1 MLMANDV
8 KGTLGRICGAATSP
22 AFSTRHDHSPG
33 QTAIAYRAPA
43 HFESGTVAAHCP
55 GTARFWRI
63 VLWYSRETK
72 GSFHRQGAHSDL
84 VFP

>member
-8 KGTLGRICGAATSP
+8 KGTLRKNLRGGDKS

-43 HFESGTVAAHCP
+43 HFKSGTVAAHCP
-55 GTARFWRI
+55 GTARFWQI

-72 GSFHRQGAHSDL
+72 VSFHRQART
-84 VFP
+84 PT